1 MLRARVPRNPES
13 FDLDPDFNPTTAQIM
28 GADVAKDLDVS
39 APALPNEFGQFVSPD
54 TTLSL
59 PSGMG
64 TAEEALTREIL
75 RRRKNKNRMMGACN
89 GNR

>member
-1 MLRARVPRNPES
+1 
-13 FDLDPDFNPTTAQIM
+13 M

-75 RRRKNKNRMMGACN
+75 RRRKNKNRMMG
-89 GNR
+89 GM